1 MDLIPNILNNSSI
14 KDFSNSYNI
23 FNSYSEINEG
33 NDSSYEGYLRT
44 DNFNFP
50 NFNEISKTEG
60 PTNNITNEERYNIQ
74 IPQRRNKITFNI
86 TSTQL
91 GRKRKSDTSKRGHT
105 KFSDDNIIRKIKHLV
120 IKRVQDLVN
129 KILKSLLNGN
139 IGHNYLKKE
148 FLILNKKL
156 KSNATVETNKAFL
169 NKSIGDIL
177 SVKISSKYTNFA
189 EDHNQKLVE
198 FLKNDNNLNM
208 KFNFKKFF
216 DLTFL
221 QCLQHYRGT
230 QYFDELNGMICFNEE
245 KKNIKDEK
253 DQYIEILENY
263 VNNYEKII
271 NKKRVRKPVKN
282 ADKNKGKK

>member
-105 KFSDDNIIRKIKHLV
+105 KFSDDNIIRKIKV
-120 IKRVQDLVN
+120 ILLNAIYDHCNN
-129 KILKSLLNGN
+129 KIRTIYENNVG
-139 IGHNYLKKE
+139 LKKQKQLLKINSE
-148 FLILNKKL
+148 QIKQSTVKFNKNFLNKKL
-156 KSNATVETNKAFL
+156 KNIFSENICKRYENYRLDYNKNLIEDLL
-169 NKSIGDIL
+169 NEKDEI
-177 SVKISSKYTNFA
+177 KKTQF
-189 EDHNQKLVE
+189 E
-198 FLKNDNNLNM
+198 NL
-208 KFNFKKFF
+208 FN
-216 DLTFL
+216 LTFL
-221 QCLQHYRGT
+221 DCLKHFRGIKT
-230 QYFDELNGMICFNEE
+230 FPELIDMTLFEEACKQFENEDDYKDYKIFLE
-245 KKNIKDEK
+245 YYTEYLEDIINIKK
-253 DQYIEILENY
+253 QRNRNPLIVSI
-263 VNNYEKII
+263 
-271 NKKRVRKPVKN
+271 VR
-282 ADKNKGKK
+282 